1 MDNGKAT
8 LFAKGTGLRALL
20 ERNGFEFFDRDETID
35 VRGFEGM
42 STGQIYKKLTQE
54 KKED

>member
-35 VRGFEGM
+35 MRGFEGM
-42 STGQIYKKLTQE
+42 STGQIYKKLIQE

>member
-1 MDNGKAT
+1 MDNGKAK

-20 ERNGFEFFDRDETID
+20 ERNGFEVFDYDEPID

-42 STGQIYKKLTQE
+42 SAGQIYEKLTQE
-54 KKED
+54 KKEE